1 MVLFQSH
8 GSQSASFCGTVFRRL
23 HSVPFGPAEA
33 QGGSTALPSCS
44 TGFKADT
51 EILRR
56 QLQRIDARLCR
67 LGRLSLH
74 PQQLPHQERRDEDS
88 FRLPSNHTHTHR
100 HTHTQLQVILKSDQR
115 GPEKQTVLP
124 EFDMNPQ
131 STSRW
136 PGTSVAAARPQD
148 VAQGMGTGPA
158 AAGAAVS
165 KTKLKMAEVSRELFE
180 ITFLLGGCGGCG
192 GCGKNSRPSDI
203 FRTEHFKASL

>member
-1 MVLFQSH
+1 
-8 GSQSASFCGTVFRRL
+8 
-23 HSVPFGPAEA
+23 
-33 QGGSTALPSCS
+33 
-44 TGFKADT
+44 
-51 EILRR
+51 
-56 QLQRIDARLCR
+56 
-67 LGRLSLH
+67 
-74 PQQLPHQERRDEDS
+74 
-88 FRLPSNHTHTHR
+88 
-100 HTHTQLQVILKSDQR
+100 
-115 GPEKQTVLP
+115 
-124 EFDMNPQ
+124 MNPQ